1 MNYVCSFYKEFFSKL
16 RYKIMGEVGCL
27 KDGCFQNL
35 QGEGKTILVGQTT
48 VEGHLRSSK
57 LLQPHAVANVAPTLI
72 SATELSVNT
81 FYNSIAGACAM
92 TLPSAAAGNIGD
104 FISVFYV
111 TAIGNGNAH
120 TYTTTTDSTFAFGS
134 TAQRVGGAVLSAAH
148 VAVAG
153 DNILKI
159 SGHASGNGDGG
170 CGTSVKFVNMTGATD
185 GWAVEA
191 ITYNQG
197 AGNTAATIAFS

>member
-1 MNYVCSFYKEFFSKL
+1 
-16 RYKIMGEVGCL
+16 MGEVGCL
-27 KDGCFQNL
+27 KDGNFQNL
-35 QGEGKTILVGQTT
+35 QVEGKTILVGKT
-48 VEGHLRSSK
+48 VAHGHLTSSK
-57 LLQPHAVANVAPTLI
+57 LLQSHAVANVAPTAI

-81 FYNSIAGACAM
+81 FYKSIAAATAM
-92 TLPSAAAGNIGD
+92 TLPSAALGNIGD

-111 TAIGNGNAH
+111 TAVGGGNAH
-120 TYTTTTDSTFAFGS
+120 TYTTTTDTKFAFGS
-134 TAQRVGGAVLSAAH
+134 TAQRVGGAAPSTAD

-153 DNILKI
+153 SNILTI
-159 SGHASGNGDGG
+159 TGHAKGDGG

-197 AGNTAATIAFS
+197 DGSEPATIAFS